1 MRFTHT
7 TTLNDRFYPLSG
19 SGSISDSFNHPLS
32 ASMSQLPTPNKPLP
46 TIPRLSTL
54 LSPVAEWEDENDV
67 GFLFSPN
74 SPDRLSMTAISDT
87 TKRDYALLE
96 LLDSERTYASDLIL
110 IRDYQIPLAS
120 GMFLL
125 PSTKGR

>member
-1 MRFTHT
+1 
-7 TTLNDRFYPLSG
+7 
-19 SGSISDSFNHPLS
+19 
-32 ASMSQLPTPNKPLP
+32 MSQFPTPNKPLP

-125 PSTKGR
+125 PSTKGQ